1 MVFFNGNLLCIA
13 SCVSRVHF
21 GVVVIFFLTKNTMAH
36 NGSANWEVRTETPFS
51 VMTRSGFTFRMSS
64 QTRRISSYGVG
75 FSLRSNL
82 FPAVP
87 WVQGPLLNFKKSS
100 LPTIIL
106 QVPSCQFSEEY
117 WSTGSYYLR
126 SSPPLAA
133 GAFPQSD
140 SLVISTL
147 VWPWEYRRFHWNITR
162 ALFGNEGALHT
173 FRLNGITLSQV
184 AFTLLVLQ
192 GAV

>member
-1 MVFFNGNLLCIA
+1 
-13 SCVSRVHF
+13 
-21 GVVVIFFLTKNTMAH
+21 MAH

-87 WVQGPLLNFKKSS
+87 WVQGPLLNFKESS

-133 GAFPQSD
+133 GAFPSRILWWSRHWFDLGSIADFTETSQGRFLETKVLFTHLDSMELLWAKLLSPFLYSRGQS
-140 SLVISTL
+140 SKTTL
-147 VWPWEYRRFHWNITR
+147 FMSCFMKTQH
-162 ALFGNEGALHT
+162 L
-173 FRLNGITLSQV
+173 
-184 AFTLLVLQ
+184 AFEM
-192 GAV
+192 G